1 MLRLLLITTSSVM
14 VIVTSGCGAGIG
26 PGQAEGEVDLTVTR
40 DYGKT
45 VVAGPST
52 RELRES
58 DTVMSLVDEI
68 ADVETRYGGRFVQA
82 IDGVRS
88 SGGARTSDWFY
99 FVNGV
104 EAEVGAATFRPGP
117 GDSIWW
123 DFRDW
128 TEAMYAGAVTGSYPA
143 PLSSGPDGR
152 GDGAVFTCFAGEST
166 CRLVRSRLEDDGIEL
181 QSTSTATRS
190 GQVEVVVGPIA
201 QLERSQDAYGLE
213 EGPRS
218 SGVFA
223 RLAESRSSSGAGT
236 VETLNERGEVT
247 GSFGAGTGLVAAV
260 RSQGQAPVWLVT
272 GTDER
277 GVARASA
284 ALEPEALERT
294 YAVVVPPGQEE
305 MVPVPTESG
314 GPSR

>member
-1 MLRLLLITTSSVM
+1 MLRLLLITTSLVM
-14 VIVTSGCGAGIG
+14 VMVTSGCGAGIG

-40 DYGKT
+40 DYGRT

-52 RELRES
+52 RELKES
-58 DTVMSLVDEI
+58 DTVMSLVDEV
-68 ADVETRYGGRFVQA
+68 AEVETGYGGRFVEA
-82 IDGVRS
+82 IDGVQS
-88 SGGARTSDWFY
+88 SGGVRTRDWFY

-104 EAEVGAATFRPGP
+104 EAEVGAASLRPGP

-128 TEAMYAGAVTGSYPA
+128 TTAMYAGAVTGSYPA
-143 PLSSGPDGR
+143 PLTGGLDGGR
-152 GDGAVFTCFAGEST
+152 DEALFTCIAEDST
-166 CRLVRSRLEDDGIEL
+166 CRLVRSRLEDDGIDVRG
-181 QSTSTATRS
+181 TSGATQG

-201 QLERSQDAYGLE
+201 QLERSQDGYGLGK
-213 EGPRS
+213 GPRS

-223 RLAESRSSSGAGT
+223 RLEKPRSRSGAGL
-236 VETLNERGEVT
+236 VKTLDERGEVT

-277 GVARASA
+277 GVARASTV
-284 ALEPEALERT
+284 LEPEALERT

-305 MVPVPTESG
+305 IVPVPTESG
-314 GPSR
+314 GPGR